1 MAISDSQKVDLLWK
15 KIGFGKTKT
24 DTNAQK
30 KAPNEAVV
38 SEFIIKPDQIWTN
51 ANNIPSVIPTA
62 NSSIVAV
69 YSDSLSSSV
78 ETTEDATSSA
88 HRTWKT
94 NLTNWI
100 PPSFGATYQLKVYST
115 TTGQSNPQSVGDQL
129 FETGSGN
136 DDQWYFDY
144 QSGVLHFI
152 GDNLPTAIGTGTSNV
167 IYVVGARYTGP
178 LGIDAEST
186 GASVTYR
193 KVNLAAVYSD
203 ANINDGD
210 LIEVTDAGDGEVGVF
225 IAKQDNPTQASH
237 LTQIASRDSGAA
249 DSQTLSATFTF
260 DSGNVTLGDV
270 SATSRPLSVVVNVT
284 DAFDGNTSI
293 SIGDDQDP
301 ERLMDNNYVDL
312 GEQMVFEVS
321 PSYVYANAL
330 DADNTIKLYVTRG
343 TSTEGNATVL
353 VSYT

>member
-15 KIGFGKTKT
+15 KVGFGKAKT

-30 KAPNEAVV
+30 KAPNEANTSDFVI
-38 SEFIIKPDQIWTN
+38 SPNQIWTN
-51 ANNIPSVIPTA
+51 ANSIPSVIPTA

-69 YSDSLSSSV
+69 YTDNLSSSLETV
-78 ETTEDATSSA
+78 EDTTATA

-94 NLTNWI
+94 NLQNWI
-100 PPSFGATYQLKVYST
+100 SPSFGSTYQLKVYAT

-144 QSGVLHFI
+144 QSGILHFI
-152 GDNLPTAIGTGTSNV
+152 GDNLPTAIAASGSNV
-167 IYVVGARYTGP
+167 IYVVGARYIGP
-178 LGIDAEST
+178 LGIDAAST

-193 KVNLAAVYSD
+193 KVNLAAVYAD
-203 ANINDGD
+203 AAIRDGD
-210 LIEVTDAGDGEVGVF
+210 LIEVTNAGDGEVGVF
-225 IAKQDNPTQASH
+225 IAKQDNPSSSSH

-249 DSQTLSATFTF
+249 DSQTLSASITF

-284 DAFDGNTSI
+284 DAFDGTTSV
-293 SIGDDQDP
+293 SIGDDQNP
-301 ERLMDNNYVDL
+301 QRLMDNTYVDL
-312 GEQMVFEVS
+312 SEQMVFEVS

-330 DADNTIKLYVTRG
+330 DADNTIKVYETRG

>member
-100 PPSFGATYQLKVYST
+100 PPSFGATYQLKVYAASS
-115 TTGQSNPQSVGDQL
+115 GEASPQTNGTQL

-144 QSGVLHFI
+144 DSGILNFI
-152 GDNLPTAIGTGTSNV
+152 GTNLPTAIGTGTANV
-167 IYVVGARYTGP
+167 IYVAGAKYVGAFGVGGLDT
-178 LGIDAEST
+178 ST
-186 GASVTYR
+186 TY
-193 KVNLAAVYSD
+193 KKANLAAVYADS
-203 ANINDGD
+203 NIKDGD
-210 LIEVTDAGDGEVGVF
+210 LIKVDDNGDGEYAFYMANQDNPSLIGHLILIGTQDSAGTDAGTMRANVTYSDTGTTV
-225 IAKQDNPTQASH
+225 I
-237 LTQIASRDSGAA
+237 
-249 DSQTLSATFTF
+249 
-260 DSGNVTLGDV
+260 GNVSSGV
-270 SATSRPLSVVVNVT
+270 SGHKTIVEVT
-284 DAFDGNTSI
+284 QAFDGDTTLRV
-293 SIGDDQDP
+293 GDAGDAD
-301 ERLMDNNYVDL
+301 RLMPDAEVDLSEVGTYVAVSNYVY
-312 GEQMVFEVS
+312 G
-321 PSYVYANAL
+321 AA
-330 DADNTIKLYVTRG
+330 ADTNVNITIASSTGSQGTAVVTV
-343 TSTEGNATVL
+343 TKA
-353 VSYT
+353 